1 MDGKGESATTSFL
14 DDLTVP
20 LLDEV
25 MDGIETERLLPDEI
39 AQTRQEIIDSL
50 GPRLEALITK
60 AAERAARK
68 FERRLRKKLLDH
80 LAGQLPLLIDRELFQ
95 RMKVR

>member
-1 MDGKGESATTSFL
+1 MDGKDESATTSFL

-25 MDGIETERLLPDEI
+25 MDGIETERLLPGDT

-50 GPRLEALITK
+50 GPKLEALITK

-68 FERRLRKKLLDH
+68 FERRLRMKLLDH
-80 LAGQLPLLIDRELFQ
+80 LGEQLPLLVDRELVK